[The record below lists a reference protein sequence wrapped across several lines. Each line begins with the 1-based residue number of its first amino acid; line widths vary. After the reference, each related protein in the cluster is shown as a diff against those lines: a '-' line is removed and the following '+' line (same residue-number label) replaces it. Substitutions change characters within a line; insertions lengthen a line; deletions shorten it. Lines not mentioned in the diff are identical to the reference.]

1 MKEKESLVFLV
12 NTDKGLAFSK
22 ETKTKFY
29 LEESS
34 FSKIK
39 KKNGQLNHASS
50 KTKKRKNIMMRYKNG
65 TIRKSWKNGF
75 IRHTE
80 SKF

>member
-1 MKEKESLVFLV
+1 MGNRKEHPELLKRDEFDERKGISCILV

-39 KKNGQLNHASS
+39 KKNGQLNHASQ
-50 KTKKRKNIMMRYKNG
+50 KLKKKEYYDEI
-65 TIRKSWKNGF
+65 
-75 IRHTE
+75 
-80 SKF
+80 